1 MSPRRHGMRA
11 LRTLRIA
18 LLGVVALFGAAMLL
32 AQDAPDG
39 DHAVVLKV
47 QDAISPASSDYI
59 LRNIDAAAQDG
70 ARLVVLELDTP
81 GGLDTSM
88 RQIVSAIV
96 NAPIPV
102 ATYVSP
108 SGSRAASAGTYIL
121 YASHVAA
128 MAPATHLGAATPVAI
143 GGSPG
148 GNGDDDDSDMPF
160 SLQAENPDTAQDTAA
175 DNGAETP
182 DAGNDT
188 AANDDATQEA
198 EDAARETAEESA
210 PPRDPS
216 ATEAKAINDAVAY
229 IRGLADLRDRNADW
243 AEKAVR
249 DAATLT
255 ATDAEAEGVIDF
267 VARDAADLLERA
279 DGMVVDLGGEEVTLE
294 TAGLAVVTVEP
305 DWRTAFLSVITNPNV
320 ALLLMLAGFYGLV
333 FEFLNPGVLVPG
345 TIGGISLILGL
356 YSLALLPLNF
366 AGAALILLGLAL
378 MVAEAFAP
386 SFGVLG
392 IGGTVAIV
400 LGATIMFDT
409 DAPGMDISIPLIAGI
424 ALTGL
429 ALTLIVARLAMR
441 SFRAGVV
448 SGPEELAGMTGEV
461 LDWDGRRGHV
471 WLHGERWQARAEVPA
486 DLSRGDQ
493 VRVTGLDNLTLD
505 VAPQDRD

>member
-1 MSPRRHGMRA
+1 MNQRRQGTGAMRL
-11 LRTLRIA
+11 LRGAVLGLVT
-18 LLGVVALFGAAMLL
+18 LLGAAGLL
-32 AQDAPDG
+32 AQGGAESA
-39 DHAVVLKV
+39 HAVVLKV

-59 LRNIDAAAQDG
+59 LRNIDAAAEDG
-70 ARLVVLELDTP
+70 ARLVILEMDTP

-88 RQIVSAIV
+88 RQIVSGIV

-102 ATYVSP
+102 ATFVSP

-143 GGSPG
+143 GGRPG
-148 GNGDDDDSDMPF
+148 GNGDDDGDRMPF
-160 SLQAENPDTAQDTAA
+160 GLQADDAPDTENGDAQAT
-175 DNGAETP
+175 
-182 DAGNDT
+182 AGNDD
-188 AANDDATQEA
+188 AANGEDAEQA
-198 EDAARETAEESA
+198 EDAARETAEEAA
-210 PPRDPS
+210 PPRDLSP
-216 ATEAKAINDAVAY
+216 TEAKAINDAVAY

-249 DAATLT
+249 EAATLT
-255 ATDAEAEGVIDF
+255 ARDAEAEGVIDF
-267 VARDAADLLERA
+267 VARDVAELLEKA
-279 DGMVVDLGGEEVTLE
+279 DGMVVDVGGEDVTLE
-294 TAGLAVVTVEP
+294 TAGLSVVTVEP

-320 ALLLMLAGFYGLV
+320 ALLLMLAGVYGLI

-356 YSLALLPLNF
+356 YALALLPLNF

-400 LGATIMFDT
+400 LGAMIMFDT
-409 DAPGMDISIPLIAGI
+409 DAPGMEISIPLVAGI
-424 ALTGL
+424 ALAGL

-448 SGPEELAGMTGEV
+448 SGPEELAGKTGEV

-471 WLHGERWQARAEVPA
+471 WLHGERWQARADAPV

-493 VRVTGLDNLTLD
+493 VRVKGLDNLTLD